1 MFRQHQIICENKQ
14 IVIYLFLYEQEIDLD
29 TMKTIFSTLSASLLE
44 QRICD
49 YFDQNQIRF
58 LGTRIRIVYKSTII
72 RDFLLHEPYL
82 TCCPQLATNVISFY
96 R

>member
-1 MFRQHQIICENKQ
+1 MFRQHQIVCENKR

-29 TMKTIFSTLSASLLE
+29 TMKTIFSTLPTTTLE
-44 QRICD
+44 QRIWD

-58 LGTRIRIVYKSTII
+58 FGTTIRIVYKSTIV

-82 TCCPQLATNVISFY
+82 TCTSQVATNVISFY